1 MKKAT
6 LVAALAVCFLTGRI
20 EAQGRS
26 NKDLVSA
33 LRGGG
38 LVIVM
43 RHASSPA
50 EVPDKSR
57 ADAGNTVPERQ
68 LDDAGKAGAA
78 AMGMAL
84 RTLKIPIGEV
94 LTSPTYRARETARL
108 AGLPNPT
115 PVEALGDG
123 GQSMQGVPET
133 RAAWLRERVRHFPA
147 RTNTVIITHM
157 PNIGRAFPAWGA
169 VADGE
174 AIVLGSDGHGGA
186 TIVGRIR
193 MDEWPALR

>member
-1 MKKAT
+1 MKKAM
-6 LVAALAVCFLTGRI
+6 LIAALAAWFLGGRP
-20 EAQGRS
+20 EAQVRS
-26 NKDLVSA
+26 TSDLVSA
-33 LRGGG
+33 LRSGG

-57 ADAGNTVPERQ
+57 ANADNTTPERQ
-68 LDDAGKAGAA
+68 LDDAGRAGAT
-78 AMGMAL
+78 AMGVAL
-84 RTLKIPIGEV
+84 RALKIPIGEV

-108 AGLPNPT
+108 AALPNPT

-133 RAAWLRERVRHFPA
+133 RAAWLRERVSHFPA

-157 PNIGRAFPAWGA
+157 PNIARAFPAWGA

-174 AIVLGSDGHGGA
+174 AVVLGPDGRGGA
-186 TIVGRIR
+186 TVVGRIR
-193 MDEWPALR
+193 MGEWPALR